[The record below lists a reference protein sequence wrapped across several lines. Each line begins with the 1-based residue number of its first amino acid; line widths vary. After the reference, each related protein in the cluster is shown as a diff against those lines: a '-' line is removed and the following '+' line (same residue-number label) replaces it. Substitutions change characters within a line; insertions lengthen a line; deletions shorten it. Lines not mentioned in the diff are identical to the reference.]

1 MIKEKLDKVEK
12 LVNSELSS
20 KISGSEIV
28 FEELLFKTSTNEIID
43 VIKFLK
49 LDERLKFKQLI
60 DITAIDY
67 PSKEKRFESWSRK
80 FRNELSIDSATPN
93 EGHKKIAEIMKVK
106 DSFLV
111 TQNVD
116 NLHQDS
122 GVDIDKI
129 AELHG
134 NATYAKCLDCSRRY
148 ELEDLKKEFLET
160 NEPPLCSICGGIL
173 KTATISFGQAMPEKE
188 MQISQKKAIESDL
201 FICIGT
207 SLAVFPAADLPLLA
221 KETGATLVILNNEPT
236 QMDQLVDL
244 VINKD
249 ISEVFSEISL

>member
-1 MIKEKLDKVEK
+1 MSLKLQEMLKK
-12 LVNSELSS
+12 SS
-20 KISGSEIV
+20 KVV
-28 FEELLFKTSTNEIID
+28 FFTGAGISTNSGIPDFRGPKGVWKSSTPIYFQD
-43 VIKFLK
+43 FIS
-49 LDERLKFKQLI
+49 
-60 DITAIDY
+60 
-67 PSKEKRFESWSRK
+67 SKEKRFESWSRK

-201 FICIGT
+201 FICVGT

-236 QMDQLVDL
+236 QMDQYADL
-244 VINKD
+244 VINRD
-249 ISEVFSEISL
+249 ISEVFSEISI

>member
-1 MIKEKLDKVEK
+1 MSLKLQEMLKK
-12 LVNSELSS
+12 SS
-20 KISGSEIV
+20 KVV
-28 FEELLFKTSTNEIID
+28 FFTGAGISTNSGIPDFRGPKGVWKSSTPIYFQD
-43 VIKFLK
+43 FIS
-49 LDERLKFKQLI
+49 
-60 DITAIDY
+60 
-67 PSKEKRFESWSRK
+67 SKEKRVESWSRK
-80 FRNELSIDSATPN
+80 FKNELSIDSATPN

-236 QMDQLVDL
+236 QMDQYADL
-244 VINKD
+244 VINRD
-249 ISEVFSEISL
+249 ISEVFSEISI